1 VSEVKR
7 IEIYAKPMSEEMRQ
21 HMIEELGDFCWYIPV
36 MLRSRGAGNVL
47 RKLDIDKVDELN
59 NLKSLGDY
67 ALMLFAT
74 AAIPVIGTI
83 EHLNGNQLPEASDVS
98 DMAEVQAELI
108 DRMAELLGTTGD
120 QVRAQNIAKL
130 RQRFPDAYTDAA
142 AEARADKGG
151 ADHLSS

>member
-1 VSEVKR
+1 
-7 IEIYAKPMSEEMRQ
+7 
-21 HMIEELGDFCWYIPV
+21 
-36 MLRSRGAGNVL
+36 
-47 RKLDIDKVDELN
+47 
-59 NLKSLGDY
+59 
-67 ALMLFAT
+67 
-74 AAIPVIGTI
+74 
-83 EHLNGNQLPEASDVS
+83 
-98 DMAEVQAELI
+98 MAEVQAELI

>member
-1 VSEVKR
+1 
-7 IEIYAKPMSEEMRQ
+7 
-21 HMIEELGDFCWYIPV
+21 MIEELGDFCWYIPV

-151 ADHLSS
+151 ADHRTPSQPAVQPNSGG